1 MQAGPTD
8 RRPRS
13 ARAVLP
19 ETPRH
24 APRVP
29 IRLKVAAALAVPLVA
44 MGLMALAE
52 IASVSREASSTRE
65 QTDLA
70 IATIG
75 PNGLITALQNERNF
89 MAANLV
95 GVDETMEL
103 EVVGYDK
110 TRSDTDTALNEFRD
124 ELAQRDQTAQDAYA
138 AALAGLDELATLRG
152 QIDVA
157 HATGPLT
164 LDNIGT
170 TTLYFDRFTTLI
182 EPFFDGMSRISVA
195 TDDRELR
202 EGASLNA
209 TVSRQLELVPQ
220 IANALVL
227 PANITTGPGDQPGIN
242 SPAEIA
248 KVARLHTAFDRQA
261 DILRSATGR
270 YGEVTRER
278 FPEEFNDAIDTE
290 ATNGLRTGQV
300 NTTVFLDALDMPL
313 DEGYTGY
320 RDGIA
325 AALQDRADEL
335 NASAAARERRME
347 LLVVLTLG
355 TALALAVAV
364 SLSITRP
371 LRSLTRAAT
380 DMAHRIL
387 PSAVADVLET
397 PMGEDVVVPELAPIT
412 IATRDEVADVA
423 RALST
428 VQESAI
434 SLAVE
439 QALLRR
445 NIADSFVNLGRRNQ
459 NLLSRQLDLITQLES
474 NETDPDALANL
485 FRLDHLATRMRRNA
499 ESLLVL
505 AGLRP
510 PRTYAATVRLD
521 DVIRAALG
529 EVEDFQRVAIRGVE
543 PVTIQGSAAAA
554 LGHLLAELIENALA
568 FSPRQQLVQIHG
580 MRQVPSQERPGAY
593 TLAVVDFG
601 RGMSPEEIATANR
614 RLAGVESFT
623 IAPSKYLGHFVTGN
637 LAARYDIVVRLHNS
651 LGGGTTA
658 TVELPAS
665 LLTPDGAHEP
675 KMLV

>member
-1 MQAGPTD
+1 
-8 RRPRS
+8 
-13 ARAVLP
+13 
-19 ETPRH
+19 
-24 APRVP
+24 VP

-44 MGLMALAE
+44 MGIMALAE
-52 IASVSREASSTRE
+52 IASVSRDASATRE
-65 QTDLA
+65 QTRLA
-70 IATIG
+70 TATIG
-75 PNGLITALQNERNF
+75 PNGLITGLQNERNW
-89 MAANLV
+89 MAAYLV
-95 GVDETMEL
+95 GVEATMEL
-103 EVVGYDK
+103 EVVGFDQ
-110 TRSDTDTALNEFRD
+110 TRADTDNALAQFRD
-124 ELAQRDQTAQDAYA
+124 ELATRDQTAQDAYA
-138 AALAGLDELATLRG
+138 PALAGLDDLAQLRRDIDAAVASAPRTL
-152 QIDVA
+152 A
-157 HATGPLT
+157 
-164 LDNIGT
+164 NIGRT
-170 TTLYFDRFTTLI
+170 TEYFDRFTTLI
-182 EPFFDGMSRISVA
+182 DPFFDGMSRISVA
-195 TDDRELR
+195 TDDRDLR

-209 TVSRQLELVPQ
+209 TVSRQLELVPR

-227 PANITTGPGDQPGIN
+227 PANITTGPGDQPGVN

-248 KVARLHTAFDRQA
+248 KVARLYNAFTRQA
-261 DILRSATGR
+261 DILRAATGR
-270 YGEVTRER
+270 YGEVTRAR
-278 FPEEFNDAIDTE
+278 FPEEFNTAIDD
-290 ATNGLRTGQV
+290 AARRGLATGQV
-300 NTTVFLDALDMPL
+300 DTGAFLAAMDMPI
-313 DEGYTGY
+313 DQGYTGY
-320 RDGIA
+320 RDGLA
-325 AALQDRADEL
+325 AALVDRADEL
-335 NASAAARERRME
+335 NADAAASERRME

-371 LRSLTRAAT
+371 LRLLTRHAT
-380 DMAHRIL
+380 DMADRIL
-387 PSAVADVLET
+387 PNAVAEVLET

-423 RALST
+423 QALST

-434 SLAVE
+434 ALAVE

-459 NLLSRQLDLITQLES
+459 NLLSRQLDLITQLET

-510 PRTYAATVRLD
+510 PRTYSATVRLD

-543 PVTIQGSAAAA
+543 PVTIHGSAAAA

-568 FSPRQQLVQIHG
+568 FSPRDQVVQIHG
-580 MRQVPSQERPGAY
+580 MRQIPRPDRPGAY

-601 RGMSPEEIATANR
+601 RGMSPDDIATANR

-658 TVELPAS
+658 TVELPPG
-665 LLTPDGAHEP
+665 LLSPDDAR
-675 KMLV
+675 MLV

>member
-1 MQAGPTD
+1 
-8 RRPRS
+8 
-13 ARAVLP
+13 
-19 ETPRH
+19 
-24 APRVP
+24 VP
-29 IRLKVAAALAVPLVA
+29 IRLKVAAALAVPLIA
-44 MGLMALAE
+44 MGLLALAE
-52 IASVSREASSTRE
+52 IAGVARDARATRE
-65 QTDLA
+65 QTELA
-70 IATIG
+70 TATIG
-75 PNGLITALQNERNF
+75 PNGLITALQNERNW
-89 MAANLV
+89 MAAYLV
-95 GVDETMEL
+95 GVDATMEL
-103 EVVGYDK
+103 EVTGFDQ
-110 TRSDTDTALNEFRD
+110 TRADTDAALDQFGD
-124 ELAQRDQTAQDAYA
+124 ELAARDQTARDAYA
-138 AALAGLDELATLRG
+138 PALSALDDLAKLRSDIDAAAGSAPR
-152 QIDVA
+152 
-157 HATGPLT
+157 T
-164 LDNIGT
+164 LDNIGPT
-170 TTLYFDRFTTLI
+170 TTYFDQYTGLI

-195 TDDRELR
+195 TDDRQLR

-220 IANALVL
+220 IANGLVL
-227 PANITTGPGDQPGIN
+227 PATVTTGPNDQPGIN
-242 SPAEIA
+242 SAAEIA
-248 KVARLHTAFDRQA
+248 KVARLRTDFDRNA
-261 DILRSATGR
+261 EILRSPTGR
-270 YGEVTRER
+270 YAAVAQE
-278 FPEEFNDAIDTE
+278 FYPEEFTDAIDAE
-290 ATNGLRTGQV
+290 ATRGVETGLV
-300 NTTVFLDALDMPL
+300 NVGVFLSTIDMPL
-313 DEGYTGY
+313 DQSYVGY
-320 RDGIA
+320 RNGIA
-325 AALQDRADEL
+325 DALVDRADEL
-335 NASAAARERRME
+335 NSSAAARQHRLE
-347 LLVVLTLG
+347 LMVVLTFG

-371 LRSLTRAAT
+371 LRLLTRHAT
-380 DMAHRIL
+380 DMADRLL
-387 PSAVADVLET
+387 PEAVAEVLDT
-397 PMGEDVVVPELAPIT
+397 PMGEDVAVPPLVPIT

>member
-1 MQAGPTD
+1 
-8 RRPRS
+8 
-13 ARAVLP
+13 
-19 ETPRH
+19 
-24 APRVP
+24 VP

-44 MGLMALAE
+44 MGIMALAE
-52 IASVSREASSTRE
+52 IASVSRDASATRE
-65 QTDLA
+65 QTRLA
-70 IATIG
+70 TATIG
-75 PNGLITALQNERNF
+75 PNGLITGLQNERNW
-89 MAANLV
+89 MAAYLV
-95 GVDETMEL
+95 GVEATMEL
-103 EVVGYDK
+103 EVVGFDQ
-110 TRSDTDTALNEFRD
+110 TRADTDNALAQFRD
-124 ELAQRDQTAQDAYA
+124 ELATRDQTAQDAYA
-138 AALAGLDELATLRG
+138 PALAGLDDLAQLRSDIDAAVASAPRTL
-152 QIDVA
+152 A
-157 HATGPLT
+157 
-164 LDNIGT
+164 NIGRT
-170 TTLYFDRFTTLI
+170 TEYFDRFTTLI
-182 EPFFDGMSRISVA
+182 DPFFDGMSRISVA
-195 TDDRELR
+195 TDDRDLR

-209 TVSRQLELVPQ
+209 TVSRQLELVPR

-227 PANITTGPGDQPGIN
+227 PANITTGPGDQPGVN

-248 KVARLHTAFDRQA
+248 KVARLYNAFTRQA
-261 DILRSATGR
+261 DILRAATGR
-270 YGEVTRER
+270 YGEVTRSR
-278 FPEEFNDAIDTE
+278 FPEEFNTAIDD
-290 ATNGLRTGQV
+290 AASRGLATGQV
-300 NTTVFLDALDMPL
+300 DTGAFLAAMDMPI
-313 DEGYTGY
+313 DQGYTGY
-320 RDGIA
+320 RDGLA
-325 AALQDRADEL
+325 AALVDRANEL
-335 NASAAARERRME
+335 NADAAASERRME

-371 LRSLTRAAT
+371 LRLLTRHAT
-380 DMAHRIL
+380 DMADRIL
-387 PSAVADVLET
+387 PNAVAEVLET

-423 RALST
+423 QALST

-434 SLAVE
+434 ALAVE

-459 NLLSRQLDLITQLES
+459 NLLSRQLDLITQLET

-510 PRTYAATVRLD
+510 PRTYSATVRLD

-568 FSPRQQLVQIHG
+568 FSTRDQVVQIHG
-580 MRQVPSQERPGAY
+580 MRQVPRPDRPGAY

-601 RGMSPEEIATANR
+601 RGMSPDDIATANR

-658 TVELPAS
+658 TVELPPG
-665 LLTPDGAHEP
+665 LLSPDDAR
-675 KMLV
+675 MLV